1 MRIAA
6 FAFAVLLFAGP
17 ALAVLPSEKLADPAL
32 EARARALGQE
42 LRCLVC
48 QNQPIDD
55 SNAPL
60 AADLRRLVRERLTA
74 GDSDEGIRAYVV
86 QRYGDYVLLKPPLR
100 ADTYVLWYGPF
111 AILALAAAGAA
122 VYLRRRRPAEGAAA
136 KPLSAAEEKRLAA
149 LLDEGGRE

>member
-1 MRIAA
+1 MRSVLAL
-6 FAFAVLLFAGP
+6 VLLLLAGP
-17 ALAVLPSEKLADPAL
+17 AFAVLPSEKLPDPAL

-100 ADTYVLWYGPF
+100 ADTYLLWYGPF
-111 AILALAAAGAA
+111 AILGLAAAGAA
-122 VYLRRRRPAEGAAA
+122 VYLRRRRPADGTTA

-149 LLDEGGRE
+149 LLDEGKRE

>member
-1 MRIAA
+1 MK
-6 FAFAVLLFAGP
+6 AVLALVVLLLAGP
-17 ALAVLPSEKLADPAL
+17 AFAVLPSEKLADPAL

-100 ADTYVLWYGPF
+100 ADTYLLWYGPF

-122 VYLRRRRPAEGAAA
+122 VYLRRRRPAGEAAA

-149 LLDEGGRE
+149 LLDEGKRE

>member
-1 MRIAA
+1 MR
-6 FAFAVLLFAGP
+6 FVLALLATLLAGP
-17 ALAVLPSEKLADPAL
+17 ALAVLPQEMLADPAL
-32 EARARALGQE
+32 EARARALSQE

-60 AADLRRLVRERLTA
+60 AADLRRLVRERIVA
-74 GDSDEGIRAYVV
+74 GDGDAAVLAYVT

-111 AILALAAAGAA
+111 AILAAALVGAA
-122 VYLRRRRPAEGAAA
+122 VYVRRRRPAAENAPP
-136 KPLSAAEEKRLAA
+136 PLSADEEARLAA
-149 LLDEGGRE
+149 LVDGKDRP